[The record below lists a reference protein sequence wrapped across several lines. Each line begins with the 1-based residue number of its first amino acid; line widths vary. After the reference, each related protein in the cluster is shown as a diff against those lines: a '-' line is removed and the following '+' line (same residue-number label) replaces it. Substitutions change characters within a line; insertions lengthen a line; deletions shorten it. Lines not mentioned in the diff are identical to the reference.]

1 MGIGVFKSV
10 RRPAHRFLKQ
20 GKFLLAESA
29 EDMVMEGAFRLS
41 DSNAD
46 SGDCLCSHMD
56 ENGFQSIV
64 PASAAGLTKS
74 QHAKWE
80 RGVIE
85 DDHDL
90 SSRNFVISRKLA
102 HCFAAEVHEGLWL
115 HEGASASARSV
126 GIPLLVEGECGG
138 SPPCQLVANHEP
150 NIVAGVL
157 VLSARISETGYE
169 PVCSG

>member
-1 MGIGVFKSV
+1 MI
-10 RRPAHRFLKQ
+10 
-20 GKFLLAESA
+20 
-29 EDMVMEGAFRLS
+29 MEGAFRFS

-64 PASAAGLTKS
+64 PAGAAGLAKP
-74 QHAKWE
+74 QHAEWE
-80 RGVIE
+80 RGIIE
-85 DDHDL
+85 DDHDF
-90 SSRNFVISRKLA
+90 SNRNFVKSRKLA

-115 HEGASASARSV
+115 HEGASASARRV

-150 NIVAGVL
+150 NIVAGIL
-157 VLSARISETGYE
+157 VLSARIAQAGYE